1 MTIKQRIK
9 MCCEKS
15 GVSLGEVSKKMNM
28 RFSTF
33 STRLKT
39 GKFTKK
45 EIEEIAYCIGCVYNS
60 YFKFRDGTVINAP
73 SSGEQIKSALAH
85 INMTATDLSKK
96 MCISQPAISKRLK
109 TGKFTQNELKQIA
122 AMMDCEY
129 ISKLVFKDGMI
140 I

>member
-1 MTIKQRIK
+1 

-15 GVSLGEVSKKMNM
+15 GISLGEVSKKMNM
-28 RFSTF
+28 KFSTF

-45 EIEEIAYCIGCVYNS
+45 ELEEIAFCIGCVYNS
-60 YFKFRDGTVINAP
+60 YFKFSDGKIISAAST
-73 SSGEQIKSALAH
+73 GEQIKYALAH
-85 INMTATDLSKK
+85 NNMTATELSKK
-96 MCISQPAISKRLK
+96 MNISQPAISKRLK

-129 ISKLVFKDGMI
+129 ISKLIFKDGMVI
-140 I
+140 